1 MKPTVLNIRRVQLEG
16 IWAKIRMVYYK
27 ALGLTYGKN
36 CSVGK
41 IVCEWPNSVIIGDD
55 CVILDGVILGIG
67 YGFNERNT
75 IEIGSRTFIGHN
87 VEFNCT
93 HSICIGNDVLIATGT
108 KIVDVGHCF
117 ETGILIRQQ
126 PLKSLPIVIEDDV
139 WIASNC
145 VVVAGVTIS
154 KGSVI
159 AAGSVVTKSIPPNEV
174 WGGVPAKLIKS
185 R

>member
-1 MKPTVLNIRRVQLEG
+1 MG
-16 IWAKIRMVYYK
+16 YYK
-27 ALGLTYGKN
+27 ALGLTYGEN
-36 CSVGK
+36 CSIGK
-41 IVCEWPNSVIIGDD
+41 ISCEWPNGVTIGND
-55 CVILDGVILGIG
+55 CVILNGVILGVG
-67 YGFNERNT
+67 YGFDESNT
-75 IEIGSRTFIGHN
+75 IEIGSRTFIGHG

-93 HSICIGNDVLIATGT
+93 HSIRVGNDVLIATGT

-117 ETGILIRQQ
+117 KPESLIRQQ

-145 VVVAGVTIS
+145 VIVAGVTIG

-159 AAGSVVTKSIPPNEV
+159 AAGSVVTKLVPPNEV
-174 WGGVPAKLIKS
+174 WGGVPAKLIRK